1 MSTVHEALAAAAAEV
16 GAVRKDSRNPQQGFS
31 FRGIDAVMTAVAP
44 AFRRHGLLGPVP
56 ELQSLTREEA
66 GASRNGARIT
76 RVTVTV
82 AYTVYGPDGDKIS
95 GTVPGEATDTSDKA
109 TAKAMSVALRTFL
122 LQALCLPTDEPDP
135 DSAYVE
141 HSPEGEARAAC
152 NSLVQRFVA
161 RFGGDPE
168 KLAAEY
174 QREGGTADPDAL
186 TKWLTAR
193 IPNQTPEGTDHDQ
206 QQP

>member
-1 MSTVHEALAAAAAEV
+1 MSVYEALAVAAAEV
-16 GAVRKDSRNPQQGFS
+16 GAVRKDSRNSQQGFS
-31 FRGIDAVMTAVAP
+31 FRGIDAVMNAVAP
-44 AFRRHGLLGPVP
+44 AFRRHGLLGPLP
-56 ELQSLTREEA
+56 DLQSLDRQEA
-66 GASRNGARIT
+66 GTSRNGALIT

-82 AYTVYGPDGDKIS
+82 RYTIFGPDGDTVS

-152 NSLVQRFVA
+152 NSLVQRFVT

-174 QREGGTADPDAL
+174 QQGGGTTDPRAL
-186 TKWLTAR
+186 QAWLTAR
-193 IPNQTPEGTDHDQ
+193 IPNQTPEGADHDQ

>member
-1 MSTVHEALAAAAAEV
+1 MSVYEALAVAAAEV
-16 GAVRKDSRNPQQGFS
+16 GAVRKDSRNSQQGFS
-31 FRGIDAVMTAVAP
+31 FRGIDAVMNAVAP
-44 AFRRHGLLGPVP
+44 AFRRHGLLGPLP
-56 ELQSLTREEA
+56 DLQSLDRQEA
-66 GASRNGARIT
+66 GTSRNGALIT

-82 AYTVYGPDGDKIS
+82 RYTIFGPDGDTVS

-122 LQALCLPTDEPDP
+122 LQALCLPTDDPDP
-135 DSAYVE
+135 DEAYVE
-141 HSPEGEARAAC
+141 HNPEGEARAAC
-152 NSLVQRFVA
+152 NSLVQRFVT

-174 QREGGTADPDAL
+174 QQGGGTTDPRAL
-186 TKWLTAR
+186 QAWLTAR
-193 IPNQTPEGTDHDQ
+193 IPNQTPEGADHDQ